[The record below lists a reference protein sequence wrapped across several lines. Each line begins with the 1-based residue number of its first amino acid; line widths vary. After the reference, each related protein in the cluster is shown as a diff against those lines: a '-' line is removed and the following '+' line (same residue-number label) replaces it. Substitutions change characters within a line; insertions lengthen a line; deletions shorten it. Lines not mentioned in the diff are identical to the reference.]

1 ADAAHACEK
10 LRDLVRKDRTLERD
24 DAVADMDL
32 YRCRVRHDAS
42 ERGPDPILEDD
53 VVGRARFEDR
63 PDRWRRADRAITQI
77 PPDDPDAVSGFVARV
92 DEAIPDEGAPV
103 AASRRV
109 EVVHCGG
116 AHCRAHQQH
125 QSAVH
130 GSPPVETD
138 RYERRAATERPARK
152 PGGFGN

>member
-1 ADAAHACEK
+1 PADRAGRRRPVLLHEGGPLPGPLLRLALKARDAPGLRVHVEPILDVADTADAAHACEK

-63 PDRWRRADRAITQI
+63 PDRCRRADRAITQI
-77 PPDDPDAVSGFVARV
+77 PPDDPDAVS
-92 DEAIPDEGAPV
+92 
-103 AASRRV
+103 
-109 EVVHCGG
+109 
-116 AHCRAHQQH
+116 
-125 QSAVH
+125 
-130 GSPPVETD
+130 
-138 RYERRAATERPARK
+138 
-152 PGGFGN
+152 